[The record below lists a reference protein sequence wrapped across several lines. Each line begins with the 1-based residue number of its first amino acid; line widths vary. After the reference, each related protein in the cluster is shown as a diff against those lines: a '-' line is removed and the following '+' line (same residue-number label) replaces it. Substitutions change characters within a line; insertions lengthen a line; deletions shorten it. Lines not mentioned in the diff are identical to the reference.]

1 MAFQLKPSE
10 SVRKGI
16 RRIVRSELEDARK
29 ELKEAQSSDEAVH
42 GVRKRF
48 KRLRAVVRLVRDALG
63 EERYR
68 EENSCFRDA
77 ARPLTEV
84 RDAKVLIEAFDNLL
98 KHAAEQTPA
107 AADSAEIASA
117 EIVVVDAIPPDAI
130 AAVHE
135 GLERHRSAVR
145 TSVLEQEHCGVGAAQ
160 IVEQA
165 IARLRD
171 CKITGLHWSV
181 LRRAMKRA
189 YKKSQRAYRIA
200 SERQTT
206 PNFHEWRKQAKY
218 LWHQIEL
225 VERIR
230 PRVMK
235 KLAGRVHELTQL
247 LGDDHDLAI
256 LRETLSA
263 DPESFGGNA
272 ALQSLFP
279 VLERRRAELGRD
291 AIALEQRIFG
301 ETPSGFIRRID
312 RYWKRW

>member
-1 MAFQLKPSE
+1 MAFQLKPGE
-10 SVRKGI
+10 SVQKGI
-16 RRIVRSELEDARK
+16 RRIVRSELEDARAD
-29 ELKEAQSSDEAVH
+29 LKQAESSDEAVH
-42 GVRKRF
+42 GARKRF

-84 RDAKVLIEAFDNLL
+84 RDAKVLIEAFDNLI
-98 KHAAEQTPA
+98 KHSVEQEPDAAG
-107 AADSAEIASA
+107 SAEI
-117 EIVVVDAIPPDAI
+117 IVLETLPPDAI
-130 AAVHE
+130 SAVRE
-135 GLERHRSAVR
+135 GLERHRSVVR
-145 TSVLEQEHCGVGAAQ
+145 ACVLEQEHSGAAATQ

-171 CKITGLHWSV
+171 CKITGLRWSV

-200 SERQTT
+200 VEQQTT

-279 VLERRRAELGRD
+279 PLERRRAKLQRD
-291 AIALEQRIFG
+291 AIALEQQIFAA
-301 ETPSGFIRRID
+301 TPKRFIRRID